1 VKMDQAMT
9 PSEMAAAGIPTIH
22 QDAEDTIPPPSPQTN
37 NVAAAVVDQVHA
49 LTALVSTPSGT
60 VANGIPTIHQGVVDT
75 IPTTSLQMMIAALV
89 APKMLMT
96 LALPPSNA
104 KTEQARTPS
113 VMAANGT
120 PTTQPDVV
128 VTTPTTSPRTISAAL
143 VVVAKVMTTVM
154 TTTTITITATT
165 TMTMV
170 TTMEI
175 AQTIGHTLT
184 STEMIAPITKATLK
198 AAENMTTD
206 TALPLT
212 LAVLAKVILM
222 TSTAKMSQHS
232 LLSS

>member
-89 APKMLMT
+89 APKMFMT

-154 TTTTITITATT
+154 TTTTITATT

-184 STEMIAPITKATLK
+184 STEMIAPITKA
-198 AAENMTTD
+198 
-206 TALPLT
+206 
-212 LAVLAKVILM
+212 
-222 TSTAKMSQHS
+222 S
-232 LLSS
+232 L

>member
-89 APKMLMT
+89 PPKMFMT

-104 KTEQARTPS
+104 KTDQARTPS

-154 TTTTITITATT
+154 TTTTATT

-212 LAVLAKVILM
+212 LAVLAKVTVHTM
-222 TSTAKMSQHS
+222 TMTTMVMMTGMRI
-232 LLSS
+232 

>member
-1 VKMDQAMT
+1 
-9 PSEMAAAGIPTIH
+9 
-22 QDAEDTIPPPSPQTN
+22 
-37 NVAAAVVDQVHA
+37 
-49 LTALVSTPSGT
+49 
-60 VANGIPTIHQGVVDT
+60 
-75 IPTTSLQMMIAALV
+75 
-89 APKMLMT
+89 MT

-143 VVVAKVMTTVM
+143 VVVAKVMTT
-154 TTTTITITATT
+154 TTATT

>member
-1 VKMDQAMT
+1 MDQAMT

-60 VANGIPTIHQGVVDT
+60 VANGIPTIHQGAVDT
-75 IPTTSLQMMIAALV
+75 IPPPSLQMMIAALV
-89 APKMLMT
+89 APKMFMT

-154 TTTTITITATT
+154 TTTTATT

-212 LAVLAKVILM
+212 LAVLAKVTVHTM
-222 TSTAKMSQHS
+222 TMTTMVMMTGMRT
-232 LLSS
+232 

>member
-1 VKMDQAMT
+1 MKMDQAMT

-89 APKMLMT
+89 PPKMFMT

-104 KTEQARTPS
+104 KTDQARTPS

-154 TTTTITITATT
+154 TTTTAMT

-212 LAVLAKVILM
+212 LAVLAKVTVHTM
-222 TSTAKMSQHS
+222 TITTMVMMTGMRT
-232 LLSS
+232 

>member
-1 VKMDQAMT
+1 MKMDQAMT
-9 PSEMAAAGIPTIH
+9 LSEMAAAGIPTIH

-75 IPTTSLQMMIAALV
+75 IPTTSPRTISAALV
-89 APKMLMT
+89 APKMFMT

-104 KTEQARTPS
+104 KTDQAMTPS

-143 VVVAKVMTTVM
+143 VVVVKVMTTVM
-154 TTTTITITATT
+154 TTTTAMVM
-165 TMTMV
+165 MTGMR
-170 TTMEI
+170 T
-175 AQTIGHTLT
+175 
-184 STEMIAPITKATLK
+184 
-198 AAENMTTD
+198 
-206 TALPLT
+206 
-212 LAVLAKVILM
+212 
-222 TSTAKMSQHS
+222 
-232 LLSS
+232 